1 MIKNAKNFAI
11 WTALNSEKCVFFAE
25 RFSDYGGV
33 LMTEQQQKQYVDF
46 CKQYGIEVD
55 RSYRH
60 YEYTNVKI
68 LKQIMLIG
76 IDWDYS
82 VEPSSRERSQFNGT
96 FAESTAVD
104 IVVGELMM
112 LDGRRINYVAE
123 CKIDTA
129 MFDSIAKFFEES

>member
-11 WTALNSEKCVFFAE
+11 WTAINSEKCVFFADS
-25 RFSDYGGV
+25 FSYYGGV
-33 LMTEQQQKQYVDF
+33 SMTEHQQKQYVDF
-46 CKQYGIEVD
+46 CKQYGIEV
-55 RSYRH
+55 YRD
-60 YEYTNVKI
+60 YRYSEYTNENI

-82 VEPSSRERSQFNGT
+82 VEPSSSERNQFNGT
-96 FAESTAVD
+96 FADSTTVD
-104 IVVGELMM
+104 IVIGELMM

-123 CKIDTA
+123 CKVDTS